1 MKPIARTWKVGA
13 VGVLALTSL
22 AGCVAGGYDGE
33 VGVGY
38 VGGGYEPG
46 GYEYGGWG
54 PGYRV
59 GPPRG
64 GDRGHGGGDRGHG
77 GGDHGPGGGRAAPS
91 IPHEARHGGGGEH
104 RSGGKEH

>member
-1 MKPIARTWKVGA
+1 MNLISRSCKAGA
-13 VGVLALTSL
+13 LGLFVLIALT
-22 AGCVAGGYDGE
+22 GCLVGGGYGGG

-38 VGGGYEPG
+38 GGGFYEPG

-64 GDRGHGGGDRGHG
+64 VHEQRGAR
-77 GGDHGPGGGRAAPS
+77 PGRSAPS
-91 IPHEARHGGGGEH
+91 IPHGQLGNGGRRH
-104 RSGGKEH
+104 

>member
-1 MKPIARTWKVGA
+1 MKLISGNWKATALVL
-13 VGVLALTSL
+13 VVVLALP
-22 AGCVAGGYDGE
+22 GCLVGGYGDGG

-38 VGGGYEPG
+38 GAGFYEPG

-64 GDRGHGGGDRGHG
+64 VRDGRGARLGRAPPSIPRGERG
-77 GGDHGPGGGRAAPS
+77 GGGR
-91 IPHEARHGGGGEH
+91 RH
-104 RSGGKEH
+104 

>member
-1 MKPIARTWKVGA
+1 MTHMSRGWKAGA
-13 VGVLALTSL
+13 VGLSALLALT
-22 AGCVAGGYDGE
+22 GCLVGGYGGSAAV

-38 VGGGYEPG
+38 DAGFYEPG

-64 GDRGHGGGDRGHG
+64 VREERGARSA
-77 GGDHGPGGGRAAPS
+77 RSAPS
-91 IPHEARHGGGGEH
+91 IPRAERANRG
-104 RSGGKEH
+104 RRP

>member
-1 MKPIARTWKVGA
+1 MNLISRSCKAGA
-13 VGVLALTSL
+13 TGLLALVALT
-22 AGCVAGGYDGE
+22 GCLVGGYGGTDVG

-38 VGGGYEPG
+38 SGAFYEPG

-64 GDRGHGGGDRGHG
+64 GRAERGAR
-77 GGDHGPGGGRAAPS
+77 PGRSAPS
-91 IPHEARHGGGGEH
+91 IPHNTRGGGGRH
-104 RSGGKEH
+104 

>member
-1 MKPIARTWKVGA
+1 MKRMPRTWKVGA
-13 VGVLALTSL
+13 LGALGLTSL
-22 AGCVAGGYDGE
+22 AACLVGGGGYD
-33 VGVGY
+33 GVGY

-64 GDRGHGGGDRGHG
+64 GERAA
-77 GGDHGPGGGRAAPS
+77 GGRSAPS
-91 IPHEARHGGGGEH
+91 IPHGARRGAGGDHGGGGN
-104 RSGGKEH
+104 RGGGGRDGGNKGH